1 MTNDR
6 KAHWESVFQK
16 RADDQLS
23 WYEPRPEH
31 SLELVHAAIAQGARS
46 LVDIGGGTSRVVD
59 ALLEEGLDRIGVLD
73 VSDTA
78 LARTR
83 DRLGPRATEVEWFSA
98 DVTEVDQIGTF
109 DIWHDR
115 AVFHFLLS
123 EDDRRRYRELVERT
137 VPEGGYA
144 IVATFGSQGPERC
157 SGLGVRRYDERE
169 LLEEM
174 GVGFALVRSFVVDHP
189 MPAGG
194 QQQFVYVMMT
204 RGTGR

>member
-1 MTNDR
+1 MTTDR
-6 KAHWESVFQK
+6 RDHWENVFQK

-31 SLELVHAAIAQGARS
+31 SLDLVHAAISQGARS
-46 LVDIGGGTSRVVD
+46 LVDIGGGTSSLVD

-83 DRLGPRATEVEWFSA
+83 DRLSARATEVEWFSA

-115 AVFHFLLS
+115 AVFHFLIS
-123 EDDRRRYRELVERT
+123 KDDRRRYRELVERT
-137 VPEGGYA
+137 VPEGGYV
-144 IVATFGSQGPERC
+144 IVATFGPHGPERC
-157 SGLGVRRYDERE
+157 SGLGVRRYDERK

-174 GVGFALVRSFVVDHP
+174 GAGFASVRSLVVDHP
-189 MPAGG
+189 TPAGG
-194 QQQFVYVMMT
+194 RQQFMYVMMA